1 MKTYRGILLIFT
13 TLVLAR
19 CTEHAA
25 TVSAPEHARTDSII
39 VPMDSGAV
47 IDSMPTN
54 DGCAGGIPDGS
65 IVDSTLYPNRKFH
78 LEGRAGYD
86 EFVTKE
92 GDKIII
98 RQSNCDYASVHFTI
112 TTSRFKIAATD
123 TDQWVHK
130 AADIIAAINPALHA
144 SVEIDSGLL
153 YLRKFYSEK
162 GKPLGTEIHFDDRP
176 ADQWINVV
184 NVESLEKNEKG
195 CTIKVIFYEGPL

>member
-1 MKTYRGILLIFT
+1 
-13 TLVLAR
+13 
-19 CTEHAA
+19 
-25 TVSAPEHARTDSII
+25 
-39 VPMDSGAV
+39 MDSGAV
-47 IDSMPTN
+47 IDSMPTS

-78 LEGRAGYD
+78 LEGRVGYN

-92 GDKIII
+92 GDNIVI
-98 RQSNCDYASVHFTI
+98 RESNCDYASVHFAI
-112 TTSRFKIAATD
+112 TTSRFKIEPTD
-123 TDQWVHK
+123 TNQWVQK

-153 YLRKFYSEK
+153 YLRRYYSEK

-184 NVESLEKNEKG
+184 NVESLEKNDNG
-195 CTIKVIFYEGPL
+195 CTIKVLFYEGPL